1 MLIIMALASK
11 KTLKERKLVKEFN
24 EFLGKTDIDSL
35 YYKWILSKTKDL
47 HIDTNLPTN
56 EDTKIINVAINM
68 DFIPLCFY
76 HFDEPKGYE
85 YELIYLFAK

>member
-47 HIDTNLPTN
+47 HIDTNLSSN
-56 EDTKIINVAINM
+56 ENTKSLM
-68 DFIPLCFY
+68 
-76 HFDEPKGYE
+76 
-85 YELIYLFAK
+85 

>member
-35 YYKWILSKTKDL
+35 YYKWTHSKTKDL
-47 HIDTNLPTN
+47 HID
-56 EDTKIINVAINM
+56 KIYQLMKIQKQLM
-68 DFIPLCFY
+68 
-76 HFDEPKGYE
+76 
-85 YELIYLFAK
+85 